1 VLAIIGVFVFT
12 FAVWLGLVALSSLLK
27 W

>member
-1 VLAIIGVFVFT
+1 LAIIGVFVFT